1 MDPFTTLQMAFEQ
14 RNRTLS
20 NSSNDDIDSIDRRK
34 VARYREKV
42 NVEYD
47 NPCLTRTDDSPL
59 LMMEENS
66 CFETGQEDET
76 EGEGRVEE
84 DGWVIGGGNAVD
96 ADIGLNATDDEEHD
110 EPEVFLYP
118 SAPITVSDAYKEI
131 KRFVLLTNL
140 SQTHRRLLVKLL
152 NKFLPTENKLHNK
165 RLNKYLNRSGA
176 FKYETGQLR
185 TPDTVTEICNAG
197 VSDTVVHVVKRNMP
211 LILNWPHQV
220 KTYLPCDITN
230 SKIYK
235 RDFKPNENH
244 LTIMLH
250 QDTIP
255 VLSTKHTSFYVI
267 SGTLLEILPSL
278 RDYAKN
284 KLLLC
289 IAHSCKDPDLN
300 MLLEDLVKTLV
311 SLKTNGLMVQYEAIY
326 GQDNQLFSLH
336 AVKYLPNQVDNH
348 SALFASGCFADESS
362 LGYLKKLRTSTR
374 HIAYNIFS
382 QYLMTHSIDEEN
394 NEALSVEDIFVKQK
408 LDQSTLIN
416 RETLAKFTPHLKM
429 SFEQRTNK
437 TFSNLPGFAR
447 YRRGLMQFHSL
458 IYQRLKTR
466 ISFVVSIKNDN
477 CMYTKKCY
485 ASVILY
491 FEYNN
496 CDVCVCK
503 NVPLWG

>member
-1 MDPFTTLQMAFEQ
+1 MDPFTILKMAFEQ

-20 NSSNDDIDSIDRRK
+20 NSNDDDVDSIDRRK

-66 CFETGQEDET
+66 CSETGHEDVT
-76 EGEGRVEE
+76 EGEGR
-84 DGWVIGGGNAVD
+84 
-96 ADIGLNATDDEEHD
+96 
-110 EPEVFLYP
+110 
-118 SAPITVSDAYKEI
+118 
-131 KRFVLLTNL
+131 
-140 SQTHRRLLVKLL
+140 
-152 NKFLPTENKLHNK
+152 
-165 RLNKYLNRSGA
+165 
-176 FKYETGQLR
+176 
-185 TPDTVTEICNAG
+185 
-197 VSDTVVHVVKRNMP
+197 
-211 LILNWPHQV
+211 
-220 KTYLPCDITN
+220 
-230 SKIYK
+230 

-250 QDTIP
+250 QDAIP

-267 SGTLLEILPSL
+267 SGTLLEIPPPL

-289 IAHSCKDPDLN
+289 IVHSCKDPDLN

-311 SLKTNGLMVQYEAIY
+311 SLKTNGLMVEYEGDEYRFNIRLQLNKADLPCRTIPETRRVYYPYSPIEAPPRTHAGFVECARIADRRLLETKRLSSVNGVKGTSPLLRLYSNVQEHAVYDYMHLCSIY
-326 GQDNQLFSLH
+326 GQYNQLFSLH
-336 AVKYLPNQVDNH
+336 AVKYLPNQIDNH
-348 SALFASGCFADESS
+348 SALFASGCFADESF
-362 LGYLKKLRTSTR
+362 LGCLKKLRTSTR
-374 HIAYNIFS
+374 RIAYNIFS
-382 QYLMTHSIDEEN
+382 QYLMTHSMDEEN

-416 RETLAKFTPHLKM
+416 RETLAKFTPHFKM

-437 TFSNLPGFAR
+437 TFSNLPVFAR
-447 YRRGLMQFHSL
+447 YRRGLTQFHSL
-458 IYQRLKTR
+458 IYQRLKIR

-496 CDVCVCK
+496 VMYAFVKMFRCGDENFRTNRNGVMGDEVHDFLDKYYDLVDLTQSSYEIISVNEIKMC
-503 NVPLWG
+503 NNAIPT